1 MKKLFWTV
9 LVIMMAASMSVNLT
23 SCGDDDEA
31 APGTGNIGNT
41 TEKIKNRDLMGY
53 WEFNGNIA
61 ASFWLRSD
69 GTCKVESLEH
79 KWAYDTE
86 TKTLAITGGY
96 TYIIKLLT
104 SDMLSAEWS
113 SVKYGTRTDTWTAT
127 APYALDPQWE
137 KLIVGTWKSGT
148 GSTITFKDGKFDAK
162 LNSSSSDEPTL
173 EFSGTYGLRY
183 DGDMLELVPN
193 ETFDGLKEYAYT
205 HREHEV
211 KNEKLSLYIRGI
223 SGNRIRFAGSNNWL
237 EIDIDGALYYRYHY
251 IYDDDIYT
259 FVND

>member
-31 APGTGNIGNT
+31 ASGTGNVGNT

-137 KLIVGTWKSGT
+137 KLIVGTWKT
-148 GSTITFKDGKFDAK
+148 ENGSTIIFKDGKFDAK
-162 LNSSSSDEPTL
+162 LTFSDKPTF
-173 EFSGTYGLRY
+173 EFSGTYGLRN
-183 DGDMLELVPN
+183 DGNMLELVSN
-193 ETFDGLKEYAYT
+193 ETFDGKKKYYYSSSEY
-205 HREHEV
+205 EV
-211 KNEKLSLYIRGI
+211 KQAKLSLYIRGI
-223 SGNRIRFAGSNNWL
+223 SGNRIRFQGSDL
-237 EIDIDGALYYRYHY
+237 VQIDVDGASYSFGDYEA
-251 IYDDDIYT
+251 IYT